1 MAGPVWGP
9 RIEIRQT
16 FLPVSRAYSA
26 AGHGRHGT
34 GLGTTVADKSSGH
47 GGTPG
52 AGKRAWW

>member
-1 MAGPVWGP
+1 MWGP
-9 RIEIRQT
+9 RTEIRQT

-34 GLGTTVADKSSGH
+34 GLGTTVADESSGH

-52 AGKRAWW
+52 VGKRAWC